1 MEMTR
6 REALIGFGV
15 LGAVLTIPAVTG
27 CGGDCTTLAL
37 RPWSGPPKSEHDVR
51 VQALSYAVLAP
62 NAHNTQPWS
71 LALRGDDEIVLYV
84 DRTRLLPATDP
95 PFRQAHVSQGT
106 FIELLVIALAE
117 LGHGAEVVLF
127 PEGEYSEMDDRP
139 VARIRVLPGP
149 AQKDPLFAQIAQRR
163 SNKRPYDPE
172 KKLSPAEVA
181 SIEKSLGTSAGA
193 SVAVIHAAKAREGV
207 ARICADAMAVEVNDR
222 ARNVETAKWF
232 RFSSAE
238 LEEKRDGF
246 GLEHNGKSGFT
257 RWFAETFVLD
267 RESSADP
274 GGTFAQGA
282 IDMAREQAFSA
293 PAFGVLTTP
302 DNTRRAQVLAGRAY
316 ARIALTV
323 QALELAM
330 HPMSQSLE
338 EYADMAKEKSRLE
351 QAVALG
357 PGGAVQMLFRLGHAD
372 ASPHT
377 PRRSVRDMLRVS

>member
-1 MEMTR
+1 MTR
-6 REALIGFGV
+6 REALIGFG
-15 LGAVLTIPAVTG
+15 LFGTALTIPAVMC
-27 CGGDCTTLAL
+27 CGPSTTLAL
-37 RPWSGPPKSEHDVR
+37 RPWSGPPPAEHDVR
-51 VQALSYAVLAP
+51 MRALSYAVLAP

-71 LALRGDDEIVLYV
+71 LALHEKDEIVLYV

-106 FIELLVIALAE
+106 FLELLVIALAE
-117 LGHGAEVVLF
+117 FGHGAEVTLF

-139 VARIRVLPGP
+139 VARVRVLPEP
-149 AQKDPLFAQIAQRR
+149 ARRDPLFAQIALRR
-163 SNKRPYDPE
+163 SNKRPYDPDA
-172 KKLSPAEVA
+172 KLTSAQIA
-181 SIEKSLGTSAGA
+181 SIEKSLGADAGA
-193 SVAVIHAAKAREGV
+193 SIKVLDAPKSRETI
-207 ARICADAMAVEVNDR
+207 ARICTDAMAVEVEDR

-267 RESSADP
+267 RESSANP
-274 GGTFAQGA
+274 EGAFATGA
-282 IDMAREQAFSA
+282 IDMARDQAASA
-293 PAFGVLTTP
+293 PAFGVLATP

-323 QALELAM
+323 QALGLAM
-330 HPMSQSLE
+330 HPMSQALE
-338 EYADMAKEKSRLE
+338 EYSDMTKVKARLE
-351 QAVALG
+351 REVALA
-357 PGGAVQMLFRLGHAD
+357 PGGTVQMFFRLGHAE

-377 PRRSVRDMLRVS
+377 PRRSVRDMVRSS